1 MSTIAAARRRI
12 ETISKIR
19 KVTETM
25 KLIAA
30 SKSVRIKPHFFALTE
45 FQKEMY
51 QIIPFINI
59 KPIKTETKKVLWI
72 TFTSTM
78 GMAGSYNLNIYRAVL
93 KNINQDD
100 QIVCFGEKGAHFFSK
115 KNLLLNSYT
124 ANDSAIHFFHTKYS
138 SDHIVQL
145 YLKGK
150 FSQIKML
157 YTKYNSKDET
167 IELVNVLPMDKKIID
182 LKKAQDES
190 YIYEPNKEEIG
201 KAILSLYVESLIHAA
216 LVESKLAE
224 HTSRLN
230 AMNNANNNIDEIL
243 GLLQIQYNKLRQEK
257 ITKEVSK

>member
-1 MSTIAAARRRI
+1 MSTISVARRRI

-59 KPIKTETKKVLWI
+59 KPVKTETKKVLWI

-78 GMAGSYNLNIYRAVL
+78 GMAGSYNLNIYRAIL
-93 KNINQDD
+93 KNINKDD
-100 QIVCFGEKGAHFFSK
+100 QVVCFGEKGANFFSK
-115 KNLLLNSYT
+115 KNLLLNSYSV
-124 ANDSAIHFFHTKYS
+124 NDSAIHFFHTKYS
-138 SDHIVQL
+138 SDHIAQL

-150 FSQIKML
+150 FSQIKMM
-157 YTKYNSKDET
+157 YTKYNCKNET
-167 IELVNVLPMDKKIID
+167 IELVNILPIDEKLIDSKKT
-182 LKKAQDES
+182 KDES
-190 YIYEPNKEEIG
+190 YVYEPSKEEIG
-201 KAILSLYVESLIHAA
+201 KTILSLYVESLIHAA

-230 AMNNANNNIDEIL
+230 AMNNANNNIDDIL
-243 GLLQIQYNKLRQEK
+243 GTLHIQYNKLRQEK
-257 ITKEVSK
+257 ITKEVRK